1 MYPARRLVHRLT
13 ACRLPSNGSLPSAKL
28 SRMKLLLLNLS
39 PPEAQSV
46 NAALAGQGF
55 EILEQHSLD
64 VEQVESLQAQVLVT
78 EASPSDLTCCGLI
91 VQLKAREASKGI
103 RILMIVQGGALERAR
118 ALDLGADDVISS
130 PFDAAEF
137 AARIRA
143 EFRDREPAEELRAKL
158 KEAQQREQLAEMAVE
173 TLSGGV
179 VTRKRAWVLPAILAL
194 CVLTVVATFITTF
207 SYQKTRKDTLQLKSE
222 VARLSSGVIQQSD
235 LLRRAEQARLA
246 LNNATPDAAARA
258 SLQAQSDELK
268 KKMAASGGSGDAD
281 LRRQLAETQDR
292 LKRIESDGKIAET
305 IVKTYGSSVCL
316 LHVVVEFL
324 DRNTG
329 KPLLL
334 AVDQLGKPLLDGKG
348 MVQLDLDGNGPHLQ
362 LDVFGTGFLVRK
374 DGRLLT
380 NHHVAEPWW
389 GNDELKVLIE
399 YGAKPYA
406 LSYMAYFPGKAQGFA
421 AKLDRISAQA
431 DVATLRLDGTM
442 PPQATL
448 LDLDDHSDAS
458 IAGESVVL
466 IGYPTGIE
474 GILARAGSEAAQ
486 QIAGTS
492 SNVPQIVSRL
502 AQQNLIRPTTTQGHI
517 GDVLKDKI
525 VYDAATTSGGSGG
538 PLFNHKGKVI
548 GVNFAIL
555 NGFGG
560 SNLAVPVRY
569 ANELLR

>member
-1 MYPARRLVHRLT
+1 MRI
-13 ACRLPSNGSLPSAKL
+13 
-28 SRMKLLLLNLS
+28 LLLNLS
-39 PPEAQSV
+39 PPAAQSA

-55 EILEQHSLD
+55 EVLEERSLD
-64 VEQVESLQAQVLVT
+64 VEQIEFLHAEVLVT
-78 EASPSDLTCCGLI
+78 EASPADLSCCGLI
-91 VQLKAREASKGI
+91 VQLKAREATKAI
-103 RILMIVQGGALERAR
+103 RILMLVQGGALERAR
-118 ALDLGADDVISS
+118 ALDLGADDVISA

-143 EFRDREPAEELRAKL
+143 EFRDREPAEALRAKL
-158 KEAQQREQLAEMAVE
+158 KEAEQSKHLAEMAVE

-194 CVLTVVATFITTF
+194 CVLTVAATFITSF

-246 LNNATPDAAARA
+246 LNAAPNAAARA

-268 KKMAASGGSGDAD
+268 KKMAASGGTGDAD

-292 LKRIESDGKIAET
+292 LNRIESDGKIAET

-324 DRNTG
+324 DRGTG
-329 KPLLL
+329 KPLLI
-334 AVDQLGKPLLDGKG
+334 AVDQLGKPLLDDKG
-348 MVQLDLDGNGPHLQ
+348 MVQLDLEGNGPHLQ

-389 GNDELKVLIE
+389 GNDELKTLIE
-399 YGAKPYA
+399 NGAKPYA
-406 LSYMAYFPGKAQGFA
+406 LSYMAYFPGKAQGFSA
-421 AKLDRISAQA
+421 RLDRISTQA

-448 LDLDDHSDAS
+448 LDLDERNDAS
-458 IAGESVVL
+458 VAGEAVVL

-474 GILARAGSEAAQ
+474 GILARAGPEAAQ
-486 QIAGTS
+486 QIAGSS

-502 AQQNLIRPTTTQGHI
+502 AQQKLIRPTTTQGHI

>member
-1 MYPARRLVHRLT
+1 MR
-13 ACRLPSNGSLPSAKL
+13 
-28 SRMKLLLLNLS
+28 LLLLNLS
-39 PPEAQSV
+39 PQSAASV
-46 NAALAGQGF
+46 DTALAGQGF
-55 EILEQHSLD
+55 EVQEQHTLD
-64 VEQVESLQAQVLVT
+64 VEQVESQRAEVVVT
-78 EASPSDLTCCGLI
+78 EASPADLTCCGLI
-91 VQLKAREASKGI
+91 VQLKAREATKAI
-103 RILMIVQGGALERAR
+103 RILMLVQGGALERAR
-118 ALDLGADDVISS
+118 ALDLGVDDVLTS
-130 PFDAAEF
+130 PFEPAEF

-143 EFRDREPAEELRAKL
+143 QFRDRAPAEELRARL
-158 KEAQQREQLAEMAVE
+158 KEAEQREHLAEIAVE

-179 VTRKRAWVLPAILAL
+179 VTRKRAWVLPAIFAL
-194 CVLTVVATFITTF
+194 CLLTVAATFITSF
-207 SYQKTRKDTLQLKSE
+207 SYRKARRETLQLKSE
-222 VARLSSGVIQQSD
+222 IARLNSGILQQGD

-246 LNNATPDAAARA
+246 LNSSPDGAARA
-258 SLQAQSDELK
+258 TLQAQSDELK

-292 LKRIESDGKIAET
+292 LNRIESDGKVAET
-305 IVKTYGSSVCL
+305 IVKNYGSSVCL

-324 DRNTG
+324 DRGTG
-329 KPLLL
+329 KPLLI
-334 AVDQLGKPLLDGKG
+334 AVDQLGKPLLDEKG
-348 MVQLDLDGNGPHLQ
+348 NVQLDLDGNGPHLQ

-389 GNDELKVLIE
+389 SNEELKSLIDN
-399 YGAKPYA
+399 GAKPYA
-406 LSYMAYFPGKAQGFA
+406 LSYMAYFPGKSQGFS
-421 AKLDRISAQA
+421 AKLDRISPQA
-431 DVATLRLDGTM
+431 DVATLQLESAM

-448 LDLDDHSDAS
+448 LDLDERSDAS
-458 IAGESVVL
+458 VAGESVVL

-474 GILARAGSEAAQ
+474 GILARAGPEAAK
-486 QIAGTS
+486 QIAGSAT
-492 SNVPQIVSRL
+492 NVPQIVSRL

-538 PLFNHKGKVI
+538 PLFNHRGKVI

-569 ANELLR
+569 ASELLR

>member
-1 MYPARRLVHRLT
+1 MRI
-13 ACRLPSNGSLPSAKL
+13 
-28 SRMKLLLLNLS
+28 LLLNLS
-39 PPEAQSV
+39 PQSAETV
-46 NAALAGQGF
+46 NTALAGQGF
-55 EILEQHSLD
+55 EVQEQHTLD
-64 VEQVESLQAQVLVT
+64 VEQVESLQAEVVVT
-78 EASPSDLTCCGLI
+78 EASPADLTCCGLI
-91 VQLKAREASKGI
+91 VQLKAREATKAI
-103 RILMIVQGGALERAR
+103 RILMLVQGGALERAR
-118 ALDLGADDVISS
+118 ALDLGADDVLSS
-130 PFDAAEF
+130 PFEPAEF

-143 EFRDREPAEELRAKL
+143 QFRDRAPAEELRAKL
-158 KEAQQREQLAEMAVE
+158 KEAEQREHLAEIAVE

-179 VTRKRAWVLPAILAL
+179 VTRKRVWVLPAIFAL
-194 CVLTVVATFITTF
+194 CVLTVAATFITSF
-207 SYQKTRKDTLQLKSE
+207 SYRKTRKETLQLKAE
-222 VARLSSGVIQQSD
+222 IARLNSGILQQGD

-246 LNNATPDAAARA
+246 LNASPDSATRA
-258 SLQAQSDELK
+258 TLQAQSDELK
-268 KKMAASGGSGDAD
+268 RKMAASGGSGDAD
-281 LRRQLAETQDR
+281 LRRQLAETQNR
-292 LKRIESDGKIAET
+292 LNRIESDGKVAET

-324 DRNTG
+324 DRATG
-329 KPLLL
+329 KPLLI
-334 AVDQLGKPLLDGKG
+334 AVDQLGKPLLDAKG
-348 MVQLDLDGNGPHLQ
+348 NVQLDLEGDGPHLQ

-389 GNDELKVLIE
+389 SNEELRPLVE
-399 YGAKPYA
+399 NGAKPYA
-406 LSYMAYFPGKAQGFA
+406 LSYMAYFPGKSQGFS

-431 DVATLRLDGTM
+431 DVATLRLEGAM
-442 PPQATL
+442 PPQAML
-448 LDLDDHSDAS
+448 LDLDERSDAS
-458 IAGESVVL
+458 VAGESVVL

-486 QIAGTS
+486 QIAGS
-492 SNVPQIVSRL
+492 ASNVPQIVSRL

-538 PLFNHKGKVI
+538 PLFNHRGKVI

>member
-1 MYPARRLVHRLT
+1 MRI
-13 ACRLPSNGSLPSAKL
+13 
-28 SRMKLLLLNLS
+28 LLLNL
-39 PPEAQSV
+39 PPRSAETV

-55 EILEQHSLD
+55 EVLEEHTLD
-64 VEQVESLQAQVLVT
+64 VERVEGREVEVAVT
-78 EASPSDLTCCGLI
+78 EASPADLTCCGMI
-91 VQLKAREASKGI
+91 AQLKAREATKSI
-103 RILMIVQGGALERAR
+103 RILMLVQGGALERAR
-118 ALDLGADDVISS
+118 ALDLGADDVLSS
-130 PFDAAEF
+130 PFEPAEF

-143 EFRDREPAEELRAKL
+143 QLRDRAPAEELRAKL
-158 KEAQQREQLAEMAVE
+158 REAEQREHLAEIAVE

-179 VTRKRAWVLPAILAL
+179 VTKKRAWVLPAILAL
-194 CVLTVVATFITTF
+194 CVLTVAATFITSF
-207 SYQKTRKDTLQLKSE
+207 SYRKTRKETLQLKSE
-222 VARLSSGVIQQSD
+222 IARLNSGILQQED
-235 LLRRAEQARLA
+235 LLRRAEQARLT
-246 LNNATPDAAARA
+246 LNASPDIAARA
-258 SLQAQSDELK
+258 TLQAQSDELK

-281 LRRQLAETQDR
+281 LRRQLAETQNR
-292 LKRIESDGKIAET
+292 LNRIESEGKVAET

-324 DRNTG
+324 DRGTG
-329 KPLLL
+329 KPLLI
-334 AVDQLGKPLLDGKG
+334 AVDQLGKPLLDDKG
-348 MVQLDLDGNGPHLQ
+348 NVQLELEGSGPHLQ

-389 GNDELKVLIE
+389 GNEELKPLIQN
-399 YGAKPYA
+399 GAKPYA
-406 LSYMAYFPGKAQGFA
+406 LSYMAYFPGKSQGFA
-421 AKLDRISAQA
+421 AKLDRISAEA

-448 LDLDDHSDAS
+448 LDLDGRNDAS
-458 IAGESVVL
+458 VAGESVVL

-486 QIAGTS
+486 QIAGTA

-569 ANELLR
+569 ANELLH

>member
-1 MYPARRLVHRLT
+1 
-13 ACRLPSNGSLPSAKL
+13 
-28 SRMKLLLLNLS
+28 MKLLLLNLS
-39 PPEAQSV
+39 PQVAQSAQ
-46 NAALAGQGF
+46 AALAGQGL

-91 VQLKAREASKGI
+91 VQLKAREATKEI

-130 PFDAAEF
+130 PFDPAEF

-158 KEAQQREQLAEMAVE
+158 KEAQQREHLAEMAVE

-179 VTRKRAWVLPAILAL
+179 VTRKRSWVLPAIFSLS
-194 CVLTVVATFITTF
+194 VLTVAATFITTF

-246 LNNATPDAAARA
+246 LSNAAPDAAARA

-292 LKRIESDGKIAET
+292 LKRIESDGKVAET
-305 IVKTYGSSVCL
+305 IVRTYGTSVCL

-329 KPLLL
+329 KPLLI
-334 AVDQLGKPLLDGKG
+334 AVDQLNKPLLDDKG
-348 MVQLDLDGNGPHLQ
+348 MVQLDVDGNGPHLQ

-389 GNDELKVLIE
+389 GNDELRVLIE
-399 YGAKPYA
+399 HGAKPYA

-421 AKLDRISAQA
+421 AKLDRISSQA
-431 DVATLRLDGTM
+431 DVATLRLDGTV
-442 PPQATL
+442 PPQVTL

-458 IAGESVVL
+458 VAGESVVL

-474 GILARAGSEAAQ
+474 GILARAGPEAAQ
-486 QIAGTS
+486 QIAGSS

>member
-1 MYPARRLVHRLT
+1 MRV
-13 ACRLPSNGSLPSAKL
+13 
-28 SRMKLLLLNLS
+28 LLLNLS
-39 PPEAQSV
+39 PQTAQSV

-55 EILEQHSLD
+55 DVLQQHTLD
-64 VEQVESLQAQVLVT
+64 VEQVEALQAEVLVT
-78 EASPSDLTCCGLI
+78 EASPADLTCCGLI
-91 VQLKAREASKGI
+91 VQLKAREATKLL
-103 RILMIVQGGALERAR
+103 RILMLVQGGALERAR
-118 ALDLGADDVISS
+118 ALDLGVDDVLSS
-130 PFDAAEF
+130 PFEPTEF
-137 AARIRA
+137 GARIRA
-143 EFRDREPAEELRAKL
+143 QLRDRAPAEELRAKL
-158 KEAQQREQLAEMAVE
+158 REVEQRGHLAEIAVE

-194 CVLTVVATFITTF
+194 CVLTVAATFITSF
-207 SYQKTRKDTLQLKSE
+207 SYRKTRKETLQLKSE
-222 VARLSSGVIQQSD
+222 IARLNSGILQQGD
-235 LLRRAEQARLA
+235 LLRRAEQARLT
-246 LNNATPDAAARA
+246 LNASPDSAARA
-258 SLQAQSDELK
+258 TLQAQSDELK

-292 LKRIESDGKIAET
+292 LNRIESDGKVAET

-324 DRNTG
+324 DRGSG
-329 KPLLL
+329 KPLLI
-334 AVDQLGKPLLDGKG
+334 AVDQLGKPLLDDKG
-348 MVQLDLDGNGPHLQ
+348 NVQLDLDGNGPHLQ

-389 GNDELKVLIE
+389 GNEEIKPLIE
-399 YGAKPYA
+399 NGAKPYA
-406 LSYMAYFPGKAQGFA
+406 LSYMAYFPGKSQGFA

-431 DVATLRLDGTM
+431 DVATLQLDGTM

-448 LDLDDHSDAS
+448 LNLDDRSDAS
-458 IAGESVVL
+458 VAGESVVL

-474 GILARAGSEAAQ
+474 GILARAGPEAAQ
-486 QIAGTS
+486 QIAGTA

-555 NGFGG
+555 SGFGG

-569 ANELLR
+569 ANELLH

>member
-1 MYPARRLVHRLT
+1 MRV
-13 ACRLPSNGSLPSAKL
+13 
-28 SRMKLLLLNLS
+28 LLLNLS
-39 PPEAQSV
+39 PQTAQSV
-46 NAALAGQGF
+46 NAALAGHGF
-55 EILEQHSLD
+55 DVLEQHTLD
-64 VEQVESLQAQVLVT
+64 VEQVEALKAEATIT
-78 EASPSDLTCCGLI
+78 EASPADLTCCGMI
-91 VQLKAREASKGI
+91 TQLKAREATKSI
-103 RILMIVQGGALERAR
+103 RIFMLVQGGALERAR
-118 ALDLGADDVISS
+118 ALDLGADDVMTS
-130 PFDAAEF
+130 PFEPAEF
-137 AARIRA
+137 TARIRA
-143 EFRDREPAEELRAKL
+143 QLRARATAEELRAKL
-158 KEAQQREQLAEMAVE
+158 KEVEQREHLAEIAVE

-179 VTRKRAWVLPAILAL
+179 VTKKRAWVLPAILAL
-194 CVLTVVATFITTF
+194 CLLTVAATFITSF
-207 SYQKTRKDTLQLKSE
+207 SYRKTRKETLQLKSE
-222 VARLSSGVIQQSD
+222 IARLNSGILQQGD
-235 LLRRAEQARLA
+235 LLRRAEQARLT
-246 LNNATPDAAARA
+246 LNASPDSAARA
-258 SLQAQSDELK
+258 TLQAQSDELK
-268 KKMAASGGSGDAD
+268 KKMAASGGRGDAD

-292 LKRIESDGKIAET
+292 LSRIESDGKVAET

-324 DRNTG
+324 DRSTG
-329 KPLLL
+329 KPLLI
-334 AVDQLGKPLLDGKG
+334 AVDQLGKPLLDDKG
-348 MVQLDLDGNGPHLQ
+348 NMQLDLDGNGPHLQ

-389 GNDELKVLIE
+389 GNEELKPLIDN
-399 YGAKPYA
+399 GAKPYA

-421 AKLDRISAQA
+421 AKLYRIAAQA
-431 DVATLRLDGTM
+431 DVATLQLDGTM
-442 PPQATL
+442 PPQVSL
-448 LDLDDHSDAS
+448 LDLDDRGDAS
-458 IAGESVVL
+458 VAGESVVL

-474 GILARAGSEAAQ
+474 GILARAGPEAAQ
-486 QIAGTS
+486 QIAGTA

-538 PLFNHKGKVI
+538 PLFNHRGKVI

>member
-1 MYPARRLVHRLT
+1 
-13 ACRLPSNGSLPSAKL
+13 
-28 SRMKLLLLNLS
+28 MKLLLLNLS
-39 PPEAQSV
+39 PQVAEGV
-46 NAALAGQGF
+46 NAALTGQGF

-64 VEQVESLQAQVLVT
+64 VEQVESAQAQVLVT

-91 VQLKAREASKGI
+91 VQLKAREATKAI

-143 EFRDREPAEELRAKL
+143 EFRDREPADELRAKL
-158 KEAQQREQLAEMAVE
+158 KDAQQREQLAEMAVE

-179 VTRKRAWVLPAILAL
+179 VTRKRAWVLPAILVL
-194 CVLTVVATFITTF
+194 CVLTVAATFITTL

-235 LLRRAEQARLA
+235 LLRRAEQARAA
-246 LNNATPDAAARA
+246 LNNAAPDAAARA

-329 KPLLL
+329 KPLLI
-334 AVDQLGKPLLDGKG
+334 AVDQLGKPLLDDKG
-348 MVQLDLDGNGPHLQ
+348 MVQLDLEGNGPHLQ

-389 GNDELKVLIE
+389 GNDELKVLLE
-399 YGAKPYA
+399 NGAKPYA

-421 AKLDRISAQA
+421 AKLDRISSQA
-431 DVATLRLDGTM
+431 DVATLRLDSST

-458 IAGESVVL
+458 VAGESVVL

-474 GILARAGSEAAQ
+474 GILARAGPEAAQ

-569 ANELLR
+569 ANELLH